1 MVWYRE
7 DEKNV
12 LTDIIITDL
21 EGGGEILLK
30 WVSMEPVYLIWEEEK
45 IIWLTSFSPFRNIIL
60 L

>member
-21 EGGGEILLK
+21 EGGGRDLVE
-30 WVSMEPVYLIWEEEK
+30 VS
-45 IIWLTSFSPFRNIIL
+45 
-60 L
+60 